1 MAFRRI
7 VEYGVGF
14 VVVVVVGS
22 LLVGQLLGQPILLG
36 FVETGSMA
44 PTMEPGDG
52 FIAVP
57 TSLTGPVEQGD
68 VIVFQ
73 AQTLHGGGLTTH
85 RVVDE
90 TADGFITKG
99 DANPVTDQS
108 GSEPPVERDQIVAK
122 ALQLGGQVVVIP
134 KLGLLVTG
142 VQGMLSALQRQ
153 LAITLGTRAV
163 LGTQGLAY
171 LLFSV
176 GVISYL
182 LTVLLGDGSGA
193 RVRDTRR
200 RTGQLDSG
208 LLILVLTVLLVA
220 IMTASMVV
228 PAGTQSFTVVSSQS
242 DSAGI
247 GVIPTGE
254 SENMTYIVHSNGLV
268 PTVVYLEPAT
278 EGVAVTPERFYVGS
292 NSHQNATVTF
302 SVPPETG
309 TYDRAF
315 REHRYIALLP
325 SSTIDDLYEIHPWLP
340 IIAIDLL
347 IAIGFAS
354 LALALI
360 GWREIRVDS
369 RGNRGLATAIRRW
382 LR

>member
-1 MAFRRI
+1 MELRRL

-22 LLVGQLLGQPILLG
+22 LLFGQLLGQPVLLG

-44 PTMEPGDG
+44 PTMDPGDG

-57 TSLTGPVEQGD
+57 TSLAGPVEKGD

-73 AQTLHGGGLTTH
+73 ADTLNGGGLTTH
-85 RVVDE
+85 RVVSE
-90 TADGFITKG
+90 SADGFITKG

-108 GSEPPVERDQIVAK
+108 GTEPPVERDQIVAK
-122 ALQLGGQVVVIP
+122 VLQVWGKVVVIP
-134 KLGLLVTG
+134 NLGLLVTG
-142 VQGMLSALQRQ
+142 VQGLLSALQRR
-153 LAITLGTRAV
+153 LAVLLGTRAV
-163 LGTQGLAY
+163 LGTQGLGY
-171 LLFSV
+171 LLFGV

-182 LTVLLGDGSGA
+182 VTVLLDAGNQD
-193 RVRDTRR
+193 RIRDTRR
-200 RTGQLDSG
+200 RTGKLNSG

-220 IMTASMVV
+220 LITASMVV

-254 SENMTYIVHSNGLV
+254 SENMTYIVHSNGLI

-278 EGVAVTPERFYVGS
+278 DGVAVTPDRLYIRS
-292 NSHQNATVTF
+292 NSQQNATVTF

-315 REHRYIALLP
+315 QEHRYIALLP
-325 SSTIDDLYEIHPWLP
+325 TTTIDELYEMHPWLP
-340 IIAIDLL
+340 IIAINLL
-347 IAIGFAS
+347 IVVGFAS
-354 LALALI
+354 LATALV

-369 RGNRGLATAIRRW
+369 PGDQGLATMIRRW